1 MLRFGVTVD
10 GQFLPKSVD
19 ELLQSHQ
26 FNKVPLITGVTDDDG
41 GYTLPNVKEIFIF
54 TSFCCKTLI

>member
-41 GYTLPNVKEIFIF
+41 GYTLPNVMEMFLF
-54 TSFCCKTLI
+54 T